1 MSVRRALEIVLVAT
15 ALLVAASLVL
25 GFVLGQPVALS
36 YVETG
41 SMEPTIDEGDG
52 FVAIPSPVAGPIEE
66 GDVIVYDAQEVDGGG
81 LTTHRVVGATDHG
94 YVTRGDANAV
104 TDQDGA
110 EPHVTDGQVVATALQ
125 VHGEVVTIPHLGTAV
140 AGVQSGLE
148 AAQLRLAGILGTG
161 AVLGSRGL
169 SYLLLGFGLVVILA
183 GLVGGVSRVRTRARS
198 RSRSDVFDARTLV
211 LGTAVVL
218 CLVSVVTMASM
229 SATTEFGVVSSEYDS
244 GASHVIPAGETDE
257 QTYELRNGGALP
269 VVSITEPASSG
280 VAVDE
285 EPTRLD
291 RGGATNAT
299 VEVTTPPET
308 GYYLYSFVDYRYFAV
323 LPTPV
328 IAALHAVHPWIA
340 TAAVTGVVVSVFT
353 LPFAL
358 LVGTGRIRTR
368 ERRRSGRQHTFL
380 RRLR

>member
-1 MSVRRALEIVLVAT
+1 MSVRRALEVVLLVT
-15 ALLVAASLVL
+15 ALVVVASLVL

-36 YVETG
+36 YVDSG

-52 FVAIPSPVAGPIEE
+52 FIAIPSPIAGSVEE
-66 GDVIVYDAQEVDGGG
+66 GDVVVYDAQEVDGGG
-81 LTTHRVVGATDHG
+81 LTTHRVVGETDHG
-94 YVTRGDANAV
+94 YVTRGDANVV

-125 VHGEVVTIPHLGTAV
+125 VNGEVVTIPHLGTAV
-140 AGVQSGLE
+140 MGIQSALE
-148 AAQLRLAGILGTG
+148 SAQFRLAGTLGTG
-161 AVLGSRGL
+161 AVLGSQGL
-169 SYLLLGFGLVVILA
+169 SYLLLGFGLVVILGALA
-183 GLVGGVSRVRTRARS
+183 GGSSRVRTRARS
-198 RSRSDVFDARTLV
+198 RSRSDVFDARKLV
-211 LGTAVVL
+211 LGMVVVL
-218 CLVSVVTMASM
+218 CLVTVVTMASM

-244 GASHVIPAGETDE
+244 GAPHVIPAGETDE

-280 VAVDE
+280 ITVDE
-285 EPTRLD
+285 EPRRLD
-291 RGGATNAT
+291 RGEATNAT

-308 GYYLYSFVDYRYFAV
+308 GYYLYSFAEYRYFAV

-340 TAAVTGVVVSVFT
+340 MAAVTGVVVSIFA

-368 ERRRSGRQHTFL
+368 ERRRSGRESGLLQ
-380 RRLR
+380 RLL